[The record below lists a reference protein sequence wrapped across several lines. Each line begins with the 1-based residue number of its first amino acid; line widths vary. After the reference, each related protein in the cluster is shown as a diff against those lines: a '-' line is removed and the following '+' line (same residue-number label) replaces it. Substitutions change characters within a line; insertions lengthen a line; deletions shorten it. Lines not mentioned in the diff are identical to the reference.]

1 MFKITSRLRA
11 GEGEGWGEGV
21 GEECVVDL
29 RPTLVHQ
36 LVVAR
41 GHLTMVVVA
50 LGEGGG
56 LAQWGK
62 YLASEN
68 ILFIITLSWYFENDG
83 DSPKS

>member
-41 GHLTMVVVA
+41 GHLTMKVVA
-50 LGEGGG
+50 WGPQSIEVAAGGG
-56 LAQWGK
+56 GGG
-62 YLASEN
+62 
-68 ILFIITLSWYFENDG
+68 I
-83 DSPKS
+83 